1 MSALDHC
8 EEETIRAFQKEGWQ
22 VRDKPFL
29 IRITDGNL
37 RADVSFE
44 RQVGDSLEQIIVVEI
59 KCFSDFQRDLVE
71 FYKAIGQY
79 QTYRTALRLDNVP
92 VGLYLTIPQTAYERF
107 AARPEYI
114 ETLREAQVKYVIIDL
129 EQEEIVAWMP

>member
-8 EEETIRAFQKEGWQ
+8 EEETIRAFQKAGWA

-44 RQVGDSLEQIIVVEI
+44 REVDDQIEQIIVVEI
-59 KCFSDFQRDLVE
+59 KCFTDFQRDLVE

-79 QTYRTALRLDNVP
+79 QTYRTALRLDNIP
-92 VGLYLTIPQTAYERF
+92 VGLFLTVPQAAYQRF